1 MTDFAVQNTACIG
14 AGVIGHSWATLFALH
29 DLNVILQDLSPEVLD
44 RSIEQITLNL
54 DILINKS
61 VIRPTQA
68 SEALQKIRTTIDL
81 EEAVD
86 KAEYIQESVF
96 ENYALKQEIYR
107 AIDTTTAQ
115 DAIIASSSS
124 MLLMTEIQKGLQ
136 YPERCIIAH
145 PYNPP
150 HLMPLVEV
158 VPGQDTVERTV
169 QHTVTLMQY
178 LGRVPL
184 VIRKEAYGYIGNR
197 LQRGVFQEAND
208 LVNSG
213 VASIHDI
220 DQAMALGPGLRWA
233 IYGPYIVRYFNTPSH
248 LYQPTY
254 EMVEKG
260 YDSYP
265 LLQGRSF
272 KEMVQWRD
280 GKLIDLLRILGH
292 MSPAE

>member
-1 MTDFAVQNTACIG
+1 MTDIAVQNTACIG

-29 DLNVILQDLSPEVLD
+29 GLNVVLHDLSHVILD
-44 RSIEQITLNL
+44 RAIEQIKLNL
-54 DILINKS
+54 DILIKKS
-61 VIRPTQA
+61 VIHPTQA
-68 SEALQKIRTTIDL
+68 SDALQKIETTLKL
-81 EEAVD
+81 EDAVTN
-86 KAEYIQESVF
+86 AEYVQESVF
-96 ENYALKQEIYR
+96 ENYALKQEIYQ
-107 AIDTTTAQ
+107 AIDAKTAQ
-115 DAIIASSSS
+115 DTIIASSSS

-136 YPERCIIAH
+136 YPDRCIIAH

-158 VPGQDTVERTV
+158 VPGQNTVDNTV
-169 QHTVTLMQY
+169 QQTVTLMQY
-178 LGRVPL
+178 LERAPL
-184 VIRKEAYGYIGNR
+184 VIKKEAYGYIGNR

-213 VASIHDI
+213 IASIYDI
-220 DQAMALGPGLRWA
+220 DKAMALGPGLRWA
-233 IYGPYIVRYFNTPSH
+233 IYGPYIVRYFNTTSH

-292 MSPAE
+292 MSTVK